1 MATPIDASTLSLLR
15 PTYLPSTDPESPA
28 VQSTITALS
37 LIPHVEGGYYALTD
51 LAPTSIPSPYPPS
64 PLSEATLAA
73 TGGPRPGFDPEQR
86 LLSSTIFYCLTP
98 RRPQGSFHAN
108 RSRIVHTLHRGR
120 GRYVLIHPDDGR
132 VETFVVGQGIEKGE
146 RLQWVVEGGVY
157 KASFLLPD
165 VGGDGEEEQEQEE
178 SGGLLISETVVPGFE
193 YADHEFLSLE
203 GSRALLSADVAAQ
216 LEWLVKKSETHA
228 DIMGRTKKKKENE
241 ADQTGE
247 TAASPALRCR
257 PSRSGAISGH
267 NSRIL
272 N

>member
-15 PTYLPSTDPESPA
+15 PTYHPSSDPEPPA
-28 VQSTITALS
+28 VQSTIAALN
-37 LIPHVEGGYYALTD
+37 LTPHIEGGYYALTD
-51 LAPTSIPSPYPPS
+51 LAPTSIPSPYPPV

-73 TGGPRPGFDPEQR
+73 TGGPRPGFDPKQR
-86 LLSSTIFYCLTP
+86 LLSSTIFYHLTP

-120 GRYVLIHPDDGR
+120 GRYVLIHPDDDGGGR
-132 VETFVVGQGIEKGE
+132 LETFVVGQAVEKGE

-165 VGGDGEEEQEQEE
+165 DAAGEGGEEA

-203 GSRALLSADVAAQ
+203 GSRALLSADAAAQ
-216 LEWLVKKSETHA
+216 LEWLVKKETHA
-228 DIMGRTKKKKENE
+228 AVADKQ
-241 ADQTGE
+241 DQTGE
-247 TAASPALRCR
+247 TASPALRCR

-267 NSRIL
+267 NSRSL
-272 N
+272 K